1 MNRYKDLRAILIR
14 KFIFTVI
21 TIGISEYGVTKLLN
35 HTLIPVIFSNFFQIN
50 DFNED
55 KLEGL
60 VITLFALSASIILQ
74 LIKVVLPAPLSYSI
88 ESVINAINKN
98 FLSPL
103 VRAGS
108 ESVLSNM
115 SYGKQSLLLLVLV
128 FILSIFLIPFALGAL
143 YYSIF
148 VINYMQVFE
157 REDRAKYREFER
169 KRNLMISDIAHDLK
183 TPMTTVSGYAMALS
197 DGMVSDDKKQEY
209 LDAINAKSKRMN
221 DLINLLFDY
230 VKLDS
235 EGFTLEKSK
244 VDICE
249 LLREC
254 VAFQYQDIEDAGF
267 ELDLDIP
274 EESIFIKADKLQ
286 FSRVITN
293 LITNA
298 IRHNDKGT
306 KLGIYLKNE
315 YDVLRII
322 VADSGNLI
330 EQEKAEYIFDP
341 FVVGDES
348 RNSRGGTGLG
358 LSIAK
363 KVVDMHGFS
372 IRLVQ
377 KPNIIKYQLPED
389 FSKMFMIT
397 LQNSLMH

>member
-1 MNRYKDLRAILIR
+1 
-14 KFIFTVI
+14 
-21 TIGISEYGVTKLLN
+21 
-35 HTLIPVIFSNFFQIN
+35 
-50 DFNED
+50 
-55 KLEGL
+55 
-60 VITLFALSASIILQ
+60 
-74 LIKVVLPAPLSYSI
+74 
-88 ESVINAINKN
+88 
-98 FLSPL
+98 
-103 VRAGS
+103 
-108 ESVLSNM
+108 
-115 SYGKQSLLLLVLV
+115 
-128 FILSIFLIPFALGAL
+128 
-143 YYSIF
+143 
-148 VINYMQVFE
+148 
-157 REDRAKYREFER
+157 
-169 KRNLMISDIAHDLK
+169 MISDIAHDLK

-274 EESIFIKADKLQ
+274 EESIIIEADKLQ

-298 IRHNDKGT
+298 IRHNDEGT

-377 KPNIIKYQLPED
+377 KPDIIKYQLPED

-397 LQNSLMH
+397 LRNSLMH

>member
-74 LIKVVLPAPLSYSI
+74 LIKVVLPVPLSYSI
-88 ESVINAINKN
+88 ECVINVINKN

-103 VRAGS
+103 VREGS

-128 FILSIFLIPFALGAL
+128 FILSIFLIPFVLGAL

-274 EESIFIKADKLQ
+274 EESIIIEADKLQ

-298 IRHNDKGT
+298 IRHNDEGT
-306 KLGIYLKNE
+306 KLGVYLKNE

-377 KPNIIKYQLPED
+377 KPDIIKYQLPED

-397 LQNSLMH
+397 LRNSLMH